1 MTEALAKIDL
11 DRAPLPAAVDETAEN
26 FHQLEEE
33 LAEAQRELDIARKLV
48 TDRELELIELVRR
61 HGGPH
66 AQKSK
71 ILHGIIWEIVATFSQ
86 YTTLDSVAVD
96 RFRHELVMRKKTRLL
111 KKLFTQ
117 DVRWSLNAGAAQI
130 AQSEKLPPKLLAL
143 LLQCSVTQDRK
154 PSLDVRQKRKSTAGE
169 K

>member
-1 MTEALAKIDL
+1 MIEALAKINLEDTPYPNEVDRLSEEFHEIELELSEAKQKL
-11 DRAPLPAAVDETAEN
+11 DEARSLVANRET
-26 FHQLEEE
+26 
-33 LAEAQRELDIARKLV
+33 
-48 TDRELELIELVRR
+48 ELIELVRR

-71 ILHGIIWEIVATFSQ
+71 ILHGLVWEIVGTFGQ
-86 YTTLDSVAVD
+86 YTVLDSTAVE

-130 AQSEKLPPKLLAL
+130 AQAEKLPPKLLAL

-154 PSLDVRQKRKSTAGE
+154 PSLDVRPKKKAAAAT
-169 K
+169 